1 MKYSYEFANLLK
13 DLREN
18 LNLTQEDVEFYTGIS
33 LRTISRLENGNIQK
47 PTIETLISLSRVY
60 QVDLVDIYIGKCY
73 TNYTMFK
80 SLYNNLNLDLD
91 SFDFSQKK
99 FIMNYIQ
106 QSDDRTSIINNK
118 ELNLIKIYIDYL
130 EKDDK
135 TILLSRFNEI
145 TDNKFKNEKFMA
157 TSNNILEL
165 RLLINICNEYKTYG
179 SLHRNEILEF
189 CLKNNRSPVINLLS
203 YISLTNS
210 LYIDEEY
217 ERSLKILNDAIPYA
231 KSVGSIDGLTC
242 LYYNKFLC
250 ENKLD
255 LSDSLDSLRLSKI
268 FANHSKNDGL
278 GKIISIK
285 SKILIDRKSIIW
297 HNNLFRFLFW

>member
-13 DLREN
+13 NLREN
-18 LNLTQEDVEFYTGIS
+18 MNLTQEDVEFYTGIC

-73 TNYTMFK
+73 AHYTIFK

-91 SFDFSQKK
+91 SIDFSQKK

-106 QSDDRTSIINNK
+106 QLDNRTSTINNK
-118 ELNLIKIYIDYL
+118 DLYLIKIYMDYL
-130 EKDDK
+130 DNDDK

-145 TDNKFKNEKFMA
+145 TDNKFMNEKFVA

-189 CLKNNRSPVINLLS
+189 CMKNNKNPIINILS

-217 ERSLKILNDAIPYA
+217 EKSLKILNEAISYA
-231 KSVGSIDGLTC
+231 KSIGSIDGLTC

-250 ENKLD
+250 ENKLE
-255 LSDSLDSLRLSKI
+255 LSDSLDSLRLSKT
-268 FANHSKNDGL
+268 FAEHSKNVGL
-278 GKIISIK
+278 GKIISNK

-297 HNNLFRFLFW
+297 HNNLFHFLFW

>member
-1 MKYSYEFANLLK
+1 MKYSYEFANLIK
-13 DLREN
+13 NLREN
-18 LNLTQEDVEFYTGIS
+18 MNLTQEDVEFYTGIS

-73 TNYTMFK
+73 ANYTMFK

-91 SFDFSQKK
+91 SIDFSQKK

-106 QSDDRTSIINNK
+106 QVDDRTSTNNNK
-118 ELNLIKIYIDYL
+118 ELYLIKIYMDYL
-130 EKDDK
+130 DNDDK
-135 TILLSRFNEI
+135 TILLSRFNEV
-145 TDNKFKNEKFMA
+145 TDNKFMDEKFVA
-157 TSNNILEL
+157 TNNNILEL

-189 CLKNNRSPVINLLS
+189 CIKNNRNPVINILS

-210 LYIDEEY
+210 LYIDANY
-217 ERSLKILNDAIPYA
+217 EKSLKILNEAISYS

-255 LSDSLDSLRLSKI
+255 LSDSLDSLKLSKI
-268 FANHSKNDGL
+268 FAEHSKNVAL
-278 GKIISIK
+278 GKIISNK
-285 SKILIDRKSIIW
+285 SKILIDRKSII
-297 HNNLFRFLFW
+297 

>member
-1 MKYSYEFANLLK
+1 MKYSYEFANLIK
-13 DLREN
+13 NLREN
-18 LNLTQEDVEFYTGIS
+18 MNLTQEDVEFYTGIS

-73 TNYTMFK
+73 ANYTMFK

-91 SFDFSQKK
+91 SIDFSQKK

-106 QSDDRTSIINNK
+106 QLDDRTSTNNNK
-118 ELNLIKIYIDYL
+118 ELYLIKIYMDYL
-130 EKDDK
+130 DNDDK
-135 TILLSRFNEI
+135 TILLSRFNEV
-145 TDNKFKNEKFMA
+145 TDNKFMDEKFVA
-157 TSNNILEL
+157 TNNNILEL

-189 CLKNNRSPVINLLS
+189 CIKNNRNPVINILS

-210 LYIDEEY
+210 LYIDANY
-217 ERSLKILNDAIPYA
+217 EKSLKILNEAISYS

-255 LSDSLDSLRLSKI
+255 LSDSLDSLKLSKI
-268 FANHSKNDGL
+268 FAEHSKNVAL
-278 GKIISIK
+278 GKIISNK

-297 HNNLFRFLFW
+297 HNNLFHFLFW

>member
-18 LNLTQEDVEFYTGIS
+18 INLTQEDVEFYTGIS

-73 TNYTMFK
+73 TNYTIFK

-130 EKDDK
+130 DKDDK

-255 LSDSLDSLRLSKI
+255 LSDSLNSLRLSKI
-268 FANHSKNDGL
+268 FADHSKNDGL
-278 GKIISIK
+278 GKIISYK
-285 SKILIDRKSIIW
+285 SRKLIDKKSII
-297 HNNLFRFLFW
+297 

>member
-1 MKYSYEFANLLK
+1 MKYSYGFANLLK

-18 LNLTQEDVEFYTGIS
+18 MNLTQEDIEFYTGIS
-33 LRTISRLENGNIQK
+33 LRTISRIENGNIQK

-73 TNYTMFK
+73 TNYTIFK

-91 SFDFSQKK
+91 SFDISQEKL
-99 FIMNYIQ
+99 IMNYIQ
-106 QSDDRTSIINNK
+106 QSDDRTSSINNK

-130 EKDDK
+130 KNDDK

-145 TDNKFKNEKFMA
+145 TDNKFMNEKFMA

-189 CLKNNRSPVINLLS
+189 CLKDNRSPIINLLS

-210 LYIDEEY
+210 L
-217 ERSLKILNDAIPYA
+217 
-231 KSVGSIDGLTC
+231 
-242 LYYNKFLC
+242 
-250 ENKLD
+250 
-255 LSDSLDSLRLSKI
+255 
-268 FANHSKNDGL
+268 
-278 GKIISIK
+278 
-285 SKILIDRKSIIW
+285 
-297 HNNLFRFLFW
+297 

>member
-1 MKYSYEFANLLK
+1 MKYSYGFANLLK

-18 LNLTQEDVEFYTGIS
+18 MNLTQEDIEFYTGIS
-33 LRTISRLENGNIQK
+33 LRTISRIENGNIQK

-73 TNYTMFK
+73 TNYTIFK

-91 SFDFSQKK
+91 SFDISQEKL
-99 FIMNYIQ
+99 IMNYIQ
-106 QSDDRTSIINNK
+106 QSDDRTSSINNK

-130 EKDDK
+130 KNDDK

-145 TDNKFKNEKFMA
+145 TDNKFMNEKFMA

-189 CLKNNRSPVINLLS
+189 CLKDNRSPIINLLS
-203 YISLTNS
+203 YMSLTNS
-210 LYIDEEY
+210 L
-217 ERSLKILNDAIPYA
+217 
-231 KSVGSIDGLTC
+231 
-242 LYYNKFLC
+242 
-250 ENKLD
+250 
-255 LSDSLDSLRLSKI
+255 
-268 FANHSKNDGL
+268 
-278 GKIISIK
+278 
-285 SKILIDRKSIIW
+285 
-297 HNNLFRFLFW
+297 